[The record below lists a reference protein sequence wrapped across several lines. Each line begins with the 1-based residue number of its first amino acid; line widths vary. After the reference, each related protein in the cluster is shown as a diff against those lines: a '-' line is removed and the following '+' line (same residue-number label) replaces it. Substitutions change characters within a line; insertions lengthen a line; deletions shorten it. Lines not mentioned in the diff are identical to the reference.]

1 MNAGQTGDCAAF
13 DFYAGP
19 PDFETIPGCPMAL
32 GEVGEVSAGAN
43 SFWMTTAPPGI
54 TINQAWTAN
63 PDVAASGI
71 SDGFV
76 VGDFWENSS
85 GVYGGSTL
93 ASGQQWF
100 NTALEGSS
108 NINSQNYGIQ
118 LVCTHSSSQGPCA
131 GTPYVT
137 IGGVELEGTE
147 NTGPSVTGVGSLWSA
162 PSGTWVWNPPAD
174 DWAVTMEASDV
185 SGACRHVRRAS
196 ETSRCRVPRSRETTR
211 RGSSAR
217 TQRHGASKS
226 TPIPTCRPAA
236 PCRSSCTP

>member
-1 MNAGQTGDCAAF
+1 MRGGALTTGAAALAACVFALVATPVAQAGTIWVTDGNMNAGQTGDCSAF

-32 GEVGEVSAGAN
+32 GAVGEVPAGAN

-63 PDVAASGI
+63 PDVTAAGI

-147 NTGPSVTGVGSLWSA
+147 NIGPVH
-162 PSGTWVWNPPAD
+162 N
-174 DWAVTMEASDV
+174 
-185 SGACRHVRRAS
+185 
-196 ETSRCRVPRSRETTR
+196 RSWL
-211 RGSSAR
+211 
-217 TQRHGASKS
+217 
-226 TPIPTCRPAA
+226 PLD
-236 PCRSSCTP
+236 